1 MLACRIAKYC
11 VVLSWDRTA
20 CSVSERMFDGSC
32 ELMKTGNTLWTMD
45 EGVVESR
52 KKVLMSGMMMWVGG
66 RDVDEEGVTKQF
78 DGRKAACVVMPNPAA
93 NVTLM
98 SGQCG
103 LQ

>member
-1 MLACRIAKYC
+1 
-11 VVLSWDRTA
+11 
-20 CSVSERMFDGSC
+20 MFDGSC

-78 DGRKAACVVMPNPAA
+78 DGRKAACVVMPNRAA

-98 SGQCG
+98 SGQYG